1 MSLECSD
8 GRFSGRVKRV
18 PSAVPPPPTHS
29 PIRPVSIYT
38 TCLIP
43 KFFQRQDGILLF
55 NLKYLKLT
63 YFDIFLGFLWLS
75 IMKKK
80 KKKDKKIIRITT
92 GTLNQ
97 KFLDLPQPMLC
108 SSTNQNQ
115 LTLLDKRH
123 YGGKVSH
130 PKVDLIANPSEFN
143 RKIVDYHL
151 VTISRVYCRSLKVA
165 LLPFEVKLRLSL
177 LKK

>member
-1 MSLECSD
+1 ME
-8 GRFSGRVKRV
+8 RKRGRVRQHSNTKACQQSKGRLQAAEERKITDTLTLCHQ
-18 PSAVPPPPTHS
+18 SLLIADSKGGSREFHPPPPHS
-29 PIRPVSIYT
+29 TIRPVSIYT

-80 KKKDKKIIRITT
+80 KKDKKIIRITT

-97 KFLDLPQPMLC
+97 KFLDLPLC
-108 SSTNQNQ
+108 SAHQPTKTS
-115 LTLLDKRH
+115 
-123 YGGKVSH
+123 SH
-130 PKVDLIANPSEFN
+130 SQI
-143 RKIVDYHL
+143 RGIM
-151 VTISRVYCRSLKVA
+151 
-165 LLPFEVKLRLSL
+165 EVKCHTQ
-177 LKK
+177 KWT